1 MDSKRRPFDR
11 SFSKE
16 TGLKKPRL
24 AEEPTAPDR
33 ISNGRAGIFQ
43 RSAVPNSSFGGDPR
57 AHRDRDSEGGDPV
70 RGAYQLQPGQQELVA
85 QYKTALSELTFNSK
99 PIITNLTIIA
109 GESMQAAKAIAAA
122 ICINILEV
130 PTDQKLPSLY
140 LLDSIVKNIG
150 RDYIKYF
157 ASRLPEVFCKA
168 YRQVDPSVHPG
179 MRHLF
184 GTWKGVFPPQTLQM
198 IEKEL
203 GFTTTPN
210 GSSSA
215 TTSRPESQG
224 QRPAHSIHVNP
235 KYLEARRLQTTRAR
249 GAGSENS
256 EALVSSHEDA
266 EALDRTPSISSGK
279 SWANA
284 YAKPVKHYHLGD
296 QVHEPV
302 CDKNSSMA
310 SDSEY
315 GSAISGR
322 LGLVTGR
329 VVDKA
334 KESGYGKPWYA
345 SSSDITGIS
354 EKKNGFGLKHGHE
367 SRAAHDPFISDSAPQ
382 LKQKSVIANSNGM
395 SGDWK
400 DTEEEE
406 YMWDEMNSRST
417 VRGSADA
424 STKDHWAPD
433 NYERLGFDS
442 HLQRSQSLHDNV
454 TRDDDEASAD
464 SIFLDPTQV
473 IPKTQLPEWSHKSHP
488 PEGRIASA
496 TVKNIPIYS
505 TGKSSQIMSAKARP
519 GPSHVAPSSLKLST
533 RSGMHQ
539 HPSSPSLSS
548 HDVKNQL
555 PNNFPERNRASTG
568 LPMDPRRPSGYK
580 NSSDDSLSLPQK
592 IRSSSP
598 VIPPV
603 RQRKNATA
611 AAAQLRNPEASGF
624 ESSGQLH
631 DDLLR
636 SQNPGGS
643 ENRSTMGNSS
653 SDQSNPLT
661 VDSPGKSITSN
672 LFDAVGKSR
681 MSKSTISSSLNKPS
695 PQEDLPGLTSNLPE
709 KTPIAVDFSPNPV
722 SNLLSTLVAKG
733 LITSSKS
740 GSPLP
745 EPPKIADKPID
756 RVSMSTSSGPKP
768 LTPKTE
774 GPSSSEPDAA
784 AATVSTSEGSLGSPP
799 KIKNLIGFE
808 FRPHVVRNLH
818 PDVVNDLFTD
828 VPYQCNICGL
838 RLKLQERLERHMEW
852 HASKSPEEN
861 DDNKNNNSNNINNK
875 SRSWYT
881 NIVDWVARIDP
892 LEDSGCSDDIPEE
905 DKGPLVPA
913 DESQCACFLCGELFE
928 DFYSCERDEWM
939 FRGAIYL
946 TDPSSSGELPSPI
959 IVHADCV
966 TEDCVRDLG
975 LACDV
980 NLDLEA
986 AMP

>member
-1 MDSKRRPFDR
+1 MDSTRRPFDR

-16 TGLKKPRL
+16 PGLKKPRL
-24 AEEPTAPDR
+24 AEDPTAPDR

-43 RSAVPNSSFGGDPR
+43 RPAVPNSSFGGGPR
-57 AHRDRDSEGGDPV
+57 VHRDRDLEGSDPV

-203 GFTTTPN
+203 GFTTAPN

-249 GAGSENS
+249 GAGSDNS

-266 EALDRTPSISSGK
+266 EPLDRTASISSGK
-279 SWANA
+279 SWANP

-302 CDKNSSMA
+302 RDKNSSIA
-310 SDSEY
+310 SDLEY

-322 LGLVTGR
+322 IGLVTGR

-334 KESGYGKPWYA
+334 KDSGYGKPWYA
-345 SSSDITGIS
+345 SSSEIA

-367 SRAAHDPFISDSAPQ
+367 SHAAHDNPVIPDSAP
-382 LKQKSVIANSNGM
+382 LFKQKSAISNSNGM

-406 YMWDEMNSRST
+406 FMWEEMNSRST

-424 STKDHWAPD
+424 STKDHWTPD
-433 NYERLGFDS
+433 NYERLDYDS

-464 SIFLDPTQV
+464 SMFLDPTQV
-473 IPKTQLPEWSHKSHP
+473 IPRTQLPVWSSHKSHP

-496 TVKNIPIYS
+496 TVKSIPSYS
-505 TGKSSQIMSAKARP
+505 TGKSSQIMSAKARLA
-519 GPSHVAPSSLKLST
+519 PSHVAPSNLKLST
-533 RSGMHQ
+533 SMTPGPRMHQ
-539 HPSSPSLSS
+539 RPSSPSLTS
-548 HDVKNQL
+548 HELKSQL
-555 PNNFPERNRASTG
+555 QNNFPERNRASTG
-568 LPMDPRRPSGYK
+568 LPMDPRRP
-580 NSSDDSLSLPQK
+580 
-592 IRSSSP
+592 
-598 VIPPV
+598 V
-603 RQRKNATA
+603 RQRKDATA
-611 AAAQLRNPEASGF
+611 AAAQLRNPE
-624 ESSGQLH
+624 SSGQLH
-631 DDLLR
+631 DDSLH
-636 SQNPGGS
+636 SQIPGGS
-643 ENRSTMGNSS
+643 ENRSTVGNSS

-672 LFDAVGKSR
+672 SFDAVGKSR
-681 MSKSTISSSLNKPS
+681 MSKSSTISSISLNKPS
-695 PQEDLPGLTSNLPE
+695 PREDLPGLTSNLPE
-709 KTPIAVDFSPNPV
+709 KTPIAVDSSPNPV

-740 GSPLP
+740 D
-745 EPPKIADKPID
+745 PPKIADQPID

-768 LTPKTE
+768 LTPKKTDE
-774 GPSSSEPDAA
+774 PSSSEPAA
-784 AATVSTSEGSLGSPP
+784 VSTPESPP

-808 FRPHVVRNLH
+808 FRPDVVRNFH
-818 PDVVNDLFTD
+818 SDVVNDLFTD
-828 VPYQCNICGL
+828 VPYQCTICGL
-838 RLKLQERLERHMEW
+838 RLKLQERLDRHMEW
-852 HASKSPEEN
+852 HASRFPEEN
-861 DDNKNNNSNNINNK
+861 NDNNNNKSNNNNSRI
-875 SRSWYT
+875 WYT
-881 NIVDWVARIDP
+881 NVVDWVARIDP
-892 LEDSGCSDDIPEE
+892 LEDSGCSDDDMPEA

-946 TDPSSSGELPSPI
+946 TDPLSSGELPSPI

-986 AMP
+986 MP